1 MFSHF
6 CGNVRSTLRES
17 SQIRWPSLSK
27 GLSNGLT
34 TIGTHL
40 ARIEAEPIFESS
52 IGTARPS
59 MNLVILLKVAC
70 HRGMGSRNAR
80 GK

>member
-1 MFSHF
+1 MVLALLWKRPQH
-6 CGNVRSTLRES
+6 LRES

-27 GLSNGLT
+27 GLSNTLT
-34 TIGTHL
+34 TIGTGL

-59 MNLVILLKVAC
+59 
-70 HRGMGSRNAR
+70 
-80 GK
+80 